1 MQTRDPFTKD
11 ATTVEQQALLAR
23 YQAALRATN
32 RMIES
37 AYAPGGTS
45 RSEIQA
51 RAEHRMARV
60 RSLLADLGNPFDGIP
75 IVHIGGTSGKGSTSI
90 LLSAILTAAGLR
102 TGLHTS
108 PYLQVATEK
117 LQLNGRLIAADRF
130 AAIVDEV
137 MAAAGHWSRRHG
149 ERLTYGEIWI
159 GIVGLFYRSEQVDIA
174 VLEVGA
180 GGRFDLTNVITPA
193 LSVVTSVGLD
203 HVLTLGGT
211 IEEIAWHKAG
221 IIKPGAPLVTAV
233 ADPRA
238 LPAIYDEAAKTGS
251 RVSRVILDETF
262 AIDESSADGV
272 CWHELSPGGKH
283 FRTRM
288 PGRFQAMNAAT
299 AVAAARELAALG
311 FSVSEE
317 AMIAGIG
324 AGRIPGRAEYM
335 QHEPLVLLD
344 GAHNPQKIAALAA
357 DLPVLLPVGEGGER
371 IAVLG
376 MLDAKSHVEAVD
388 ALIPHLGAMVIT
400 SPHVLAKEGFAA
412 RDLADLA
419 RQRGFTGRLMIEP
432 EPRQA
437 VEQALA
443 NARRQDAVVVTGS
456 LYLLGNVR
464 GRWQPDDEIVLAQT
478 PWTRPE
484 VRLRR
489 D

>member
-1 MQTRDPFTKD
+1 MKD

-23 YQAALRATN
+23 YQAALRATDGL
-32 RMIES
+32 IEA

-45 RSEIQA
+45 HAEIRS
-51 RAEHRMARV
+51 RAEHRMGRV
-60 RSLLADLGNPFDGIP
+60 RSLLADLGNPYEGIP
-75 IVHIGGTSGKGSTSI
+75 VVHIGGTSGKGSTSV
-90 LLSAILTAAGLR
+90 LLGAILAAAGLR

-180 GGRFDLTNVITPA
+180 GGRFDLTNVVSPV

-203 HVLTLGGT
+203 HLLTLGGT

-238 LPAIYDEAAKTGS
+238 LPAMYDEAAKTGS
-251 RVSRVILDETF
+251 PVIRVIQDETF
-262 AIDESSADGV
+262 AIQSSSADGV
-272 CWHELSPGGKH
+272 CWHELGPGGQQ
-283 FRTRM
+283 FQTRM
-288 PGRFQAMNAAT
+288 PGRFQAINAAT

-311 FSVSEE
+311 FPISDQ
-317 AMIAGIG
+317 AITDGIRE
-324 AGRIPGRAEYM
+324 GRIQGRAEYV

-357 DLPVLLPVGEGGER
+357 DLPVLLPVSDGGER

-388 ALIPHLGAMVIT
+388 ALIPHLGTMVIT

-412 RDLADLA
+412 HDLADLA
-419 RQRGFTGRLMIEP
+419 RQRGFTGRLAIEP
-432 EPRQA
+432 EPRRA
-437 VEQALA
+437 VEQALTL
-443 NARRQDAVVVTGS
+443 ARPNDAVVVTGS

-464 GRWQPDDEIVLAQT
+464 GQWQPDDEIVLAQT
-478 PWTRPE
+478 PWPRSE
-484 VRLRR
+484 SASHSS
-489 D
+489 